1 MQDLMAGELQF
12 MVADLGTARSYINAG
27 KLRALG
33 VTPEKRT
40 RLLPD
45 MPSISENGI
54 ANFDLNAWVGM
65 MGPAGIPKEIVTKIH
80 TELAKILSRP
90 DVQQRMADIGCD
102 VAVSSP
108 EEFGAF
114 IKTANFPLGREDQSG
129 GDTATMSVVR
139 L

>member
-1 MQDLMAGELQF
+1 MQDLM
-12 MVADLGTARSYINAG
+12 ADLGTARPYINAG

-40 RLLPD
+40 CLLPD
-45 MPSISENGI
+45 MRSISENGI

-65 MGPAGIPKEIVTKIH
+65 IGPAGIPKEIVTRIH
-80 TELAKILSRP
+80 TELAKILARP
-90 DVQQRMADIGCD
+90 DVQQRMAYIGCD

-114 IKTANFPLGREDQSG
+114 IKQQISHWGAKIKAAGIQPQ
-129 GDTATMSVVR
+129 
-139 L
+139 

>member
-1 MQDLMAGELQF
+1 MAGELQF

-54 ANFDLNAWVGM
+54 ANFDLNAWVDM

-80 TELAKILSRP
+80 TELATILSRP
-90 DVQQRMADIGCD
+90 DVQQRMADIGCE
-102 VAVSSP
+102 VAVSNP

-114 IKTANFPLGREDQSG
+114 IKQQISHWGAKIKAAGIQPQ
-129 GDTATMSVVR
+129 
-139 L
+139 